1 MLEVASF
8 ELLTQEN
15 ITLSQRSLRLPRK
28 LRSLSCGGPGIWLL
42 RGSLG
47 RAVLGTWGFMVIG
60 PVIMGSDP
68 GHFFFFLYC
77 LSGTSLIL
85 PYFSSIF

>member
-28 LRSLSCGGPGIWLL
+28 LRSLSCAEA
-42 RGSLG
+42 RGSG
-47 RAVLGTWGFMVIG
+47 CFVEA
-60 PVIMGSDP
+60 
-68 GHFFFFLYC
+68 
-77 LSGTSLIL
+77 
-85 PYFSSIF
+85 